1 MPGEA
6 GTTMPMVHYARCAR
20 QAASTP
26 SLAGTKLLLF
36 GGVRLVT
43 GPVVWCCDEGSRGAT

>member
-1 MPGEA
+1 VPGEA